1 MIQVNK
7 VLIVGLFRSNKT
19 INKIPCSAPEQ
30 MADLFKKNGIPVI
43 TTSIYL
49 GRFLRFF
56 DTVFTILA
64 NYTQYDVAIVPWFN
78 GKGSYYWQEIASRL
92 LKLLGKKIVL
102 VIRGGGIPDL
112 LDKHP
117 KKYMKTLQRANHIIC
132 PSAFIASRLIN
143 QNIPSEVIANSL
155 NLNKYPFIRKEQFSL
170 NLLWMRTLEPLYNP
184 AMALKVAKILKD
196 RGHKFTLHIAGQN
209 NGHLKELE
217 ALRTA
222 YNVEQE
228 VVFCGFINHEQ
239 KLKLA
244 RSCDMYLCTNRV
256 DNAPVSLIE
265 MMCLGLP
272 IVSTNVGGI
281 PNFIKNGENGL
292 LVNDNDAEAM
302 VESILE
308 IHQNP
313 TLGRMLVENGYHFS
327 RQFDELSVLEK
338 WKYYINTEE
347 FYLSSKTSLQLQPIE
362 YNQYQISSK
371 VVCMLPIEQ
380 NIDKVN
386 VLQKFYG

>member
-1 MIQVNK
+1 MIQVKK

-19 INKIPCSAPEQ
+19 VNKIPCSAPEQ
-30 MADLFKKNGIPVI
+30 MADLFQKNSIPVI

-56 DTVFTILA
+56 DTVFTILF
-64 NYTQYDVAIVPWFN
+64 NHNHYDVAIVPWFN
-78 GKGSYYWQEIASRL
+78 GKGSYYWQEIASRM

-117 KKYMKTLQRANHIIC
+117 KKYMKTLVRADHIIS
-132 PSAFIASRLIN
+132 PSTFIADRLVN
-143 QNIPSEVIANSL
+143 QNIQVEVVANSL
-155 NLNKYPFIRKEQFSL
+155 NLNKYPFIRKPQFSL

-222 YNVEQE
+222 YNVAQE
-228 VVFCGFINHEQ
+228 VVFCGFINQEQ
-239 KLKLA
+239 KVILA
-244 RSCDMYLCTNRV
+244 KSCDMYICTNMV

-281 PNFIKNGENGL
+281 PNFINNGVNGL

-313 TLGRMLVENGYHFS
+313 ALGRMLVENGYHFS
-327 RQFDELSVLEK
+327 RQFDELNVLEK
-338 WKYYINTEE
+338 WKHYISTEE
-347 FYLSSKTSLQLQPIE
+347 FYLLSKTSLQSQRID
-362 YNQYQISSK
+362 YDQYQIPSK
-371 VVCMLPIEQ
+371 VLSMLPTTQ
-380 NIDKVN
+380 NMFTKD
-386 VLQKFYG
+386 

>member
-1 MIQVNK
+1 MIQVKK

-19 INKIPCSAPEQ
+19 VNKIPCSAPEQ
-30 MADLFKKNGIPVI
+30 MADLFQKNSIPVI

-56 DTVFTILA
+56 DTVFTILF
-64 NYTQYDVAIVPWFN
+64 NHNQYDVAIVPWFN
-78 GKGSYYWQEIASRL
+78 GKGSYYWQEIASRM

-117 KKYMKTLQRANHIIC
+117 KKYMKTLVRADHIIS
-132 PSAFIASRLIN
+132 PSTFIADRLVN
-143 QNIPSEVIANSL
+143 QNIQVEVVANSL
-155 NLNKYPFIRKEQFSL
+155 NLNKYPFIRKPQFSL

-222 YNVEQE
+222 YNVAQE
-228 VVFCGFINHEQ
+228 VVFCGFINQEQ
-239 KLKLA
+239 KVILA
-244 RSCDMYLCTNRV
+244 KSCDMYICTNRV

-281 PNFIKNGENGL
+281 PNFINNGVNGL

-313 TLGRMLVENGYHFS
+313 ALGRMLVENGYHFS

-338 WKYYINTEE
+338 WKHYINTEE
-347 FYLSSKTSLQLQPIE
+347 FYMLSKTSLQSQRID
-362 YNQYQISSK
+362 YDQYQIPSK
-371 VVCMLPIEQ
+371 VLSMLPTTQ
-380 NIDKVN
+380 NMFTKD
-386 VLQKFYG
+386 

>member
-1 MIQVNK
+1 MIQVKK

-19 INKIPCSAPEQ
+19 VNKIPCSAPEQ
-30 MADLFKKNGIPVI
+30 MADLFQKNSIPVI

-56 DTVFTILA
+56 DTVFTILF
-64 NYTQYDVAIVPWFN
+64 NHNQYDVAIVPWFN
-78 GKGSYYWQEIASRL
+78 GKGSYYWQEIASRM

-117 KKYMKTLQRANHIIC
+117 KKYMKTLVRADHIIS
-132 PSAFIASRLIN
+132 PSTFIADRLVN
-143 QNIPSEVIANSL
+143 QNIQVEVVANSL
-155 NLNKYPFIRKEQFSL
+155 NLNKYPFIRKPQFSL

-222 YNVEQE
+222 YNVAQE
-228 VVFCGFINHEQ
+228 VVFCGFINQEQ
-239 KLKLA
+239 KVILA
-244 RSCDMYLCTNRV
+244 KSCDMYICTNRV

-292 LVNDNDAEAM
+292 LINHNYSEAM

-313 TLGRMLVENGYHFS
+313 ALGRMLVENGYHFS
-327 RQFDELSVLEK
+327 RQFDELNVLEK
-338 WKYYINTEE
+338 WKHYISTEE
-347 FYLSSKTSLQLQPIE
+347 FYLLSKTSLQSQRID
-362 YNQYQISSK
+362 YDQYQIPSK
-371 VVCMLPIEQ
+371 VLSMLPTTQ
-380 NIDKVN
+380 NMFTKD
-386 VLQKFYG
+386 

>member
-1 MIQVNK
+1 MIQGKK
-7 VLIVGLFRSNKT
+7 VLIVGLFRSKRT
-19 INKIPCSAPEQ
+19 MGKIPCSSPEQ
-30 MADLFKKNGIPVI
+30 LADLFNKNGIPVI

-56 DTVFTILA
+56 DTVFTIAA
-64 NYTQYDVAIVPWFN
+64 NYKQYDVAIVPWFN

-92 LKLLGKKIVL
+92 LKLMGKKVVL

-112 LDKHP
+112 LDNQP
-117 KKYMKTLQRANHIIC
+117 QKYRKTLQRADHIIC

-155 NLNKYPFIRKEQFSL
+155 NLNKYPFIRKAQFSL

-184 AMALKVAKILKD
+184 AMAMKVAKILKE
-196 RGHKFTLHIAGQN
+196 RGYQFTLNIAGQN

-228 VVFCGFINHEQ
+228 VIFCGFINLEQ
-239 KLKLA
+239 KVILA
-244 RSCDMYLCTNRV
+244 KTCDMYICTNRV

-272 IVSTNVGGI
+272 VVSTNVGGI

-313 TLGRMLVENGYHFS
+313 ALGRMLVENGYHFS

-338 WKYYINTEE
+338 WKHYINTEE
-347 FYLSSKTSLQLQPIE
+347 LYLPSKTSLQPQPID
-362 YNQYQISSK
+362 YDQYQIPSK
-371 VVCMLPIEQ
+371 VLSKFPSERKI
-380 NIDKVN
+380 NNVN
-386 VLQKFYG
+386 AL